1 MTTSA
6 LFTFK
11 QLATYLPKIMKQK
24 KKNDLFLVRTS
35 IIILLLF
42 VRDFL
47 LSLCKKKFTF
57 CVGTKYSKHVFF
69 LWYMGWWAM
78 KKENTV
84 VKRGKKKK
92 KKPRRK
98 EISKFE

>member
-47 LSLCKKKFTF
+47 LSLCKKKCTF
-57 CVGTKYSKHVFF
+57 CVGTMYSKHVFF
-69 LWYMGWWAM
+69 
-78 KKENTV
+78 V
-84 VKRGKKKK
+84 VHGLMSYEKRKHCSEK
-92 KKPRRK
+92 R
-98 EISKFE
+98 

>member
-11 QLATYLPKIMKQK
+11 QLATYLPKIMKQ

-47 LSLCKKKFTF
+47 LSLCKKNVLF
-57 CVGTKYSKHVFF
+57 V
-69 LWYMGWWAM
+69 
-78 KKENTV
+78 
-84 VKRGKKKK
+84 
-92 KKPRRK
+92 
-98 EISKFE
+98 